1 MSKMESP
8 SSIPQTFSNL
18 LTFLHSSKGE
28 EELYDEYSSQ
38 LSPSVS
44 KKNNL
49 LFREYKKEGQHFIAT
64 QQYYSYEPEK
74 NEFIDFFNQKNDEM
88 KIYFCPIQK
97 VYYSLNEE
105 EEREYIDLYVIQK
118 INFTQQD
125 FKLTRQEIMM
135 KMSLHDVEMDEKFIK
150 DLYFDIS
157 YQYSIQQT
165 ENKKMQKRY
174 LFSYH
179 SQSIASPQQ
188 CLFY

>member
-18 LTFLHSSKGE
+18 LTFLHSSKGEE

-135 KMSLHDVEMDEKFIK
+135 KMSLHDVEIDEKFIK

-157 YQYSIQQT
+157 YKFQQT

-188 CLFY
+188 CSYY